1 MTISTLVKGFAGA
14 LSGRNRGGGRP
25 SGRNDAHA
33 HQSTHSKRHARDIG
47 HFTATATESLVIDEG
62 YQVNDLETLTNNMVT
77 LSGGGPNL
85 LGSTWQSRFAAVG
98 SISYTFNDGTPVP
111 ALGFAAQDP
120 PNLDTFYQI
129 FATVPGDT
137 YTYSFNYSN
146 NTAGFGATPSQL
158 VVTASS
164 VPEPSTWAMLL
175 LGFAGVGFATYRA
188 SAAADLDRVRPRERR
203 QKKPG
208 SVPP

>member
-14 LSGRNRGGGRP
+14 LMAAIAAAAAPAGATTFTLTNPPTQSG
-25 SGRNDAHA
+25 
-33 HQSTHSKRHARDIG
+33 TLETLV
-47 HFTATATESLVIDEG
+47 FTATATESLVIDEG

-85 LGSTWQSRFAAVG
+85 LGSAWQSRFAAVG
-98 SISYTFNDGTPVP
+98 SLSYTFNDGTPVP

-146 NTAGFGATPSQL
+146 NTAGFGATPSKL

-175 LGFAGVGFATYRA
+175 LGFVGVGFATYRA
-188 SAAADLDRVRPRERR
+188 QRRAD
-203 QKKPG
+203 
-208 SVPP
+208 SIA

>member
-14 LSGRNRGGGRP
+14 LTAAALYATAAAPASAAMLTLADP
-25 SGRNDAHA
+25 PT
-33 HQSTHSKRHARDIG
+33 QSNTPEAVT
-47 HFTATATESLVIDEG
+47 FTATATESLVIAEG

-98 SISYTFNDGTPVP
+98 SNSYTVNDGTPVP

-175 LGFAGVGFATYRA
+175 LGFAGLGFASHRARRTA
-188 SAAADLDRVRPRERR
+188 SAIA
-203 QKKPG
+203 
-208 SVPP
+208 

>member
-14 LSGRNRGGGRP
+14 VTAAALYATAAAPASAAMLTLTDP
-25 SGRNDAHA
+25 PT
-33 HQSTHSKRHARDIG
+33 QSNTPEAVT
-47 HFTATATESLVIDEG
+47 FTATATELLVIAEG

-98 SISYTFNDGTPVP
+98 SNSYTFNDGTPVP

-175 LGFAGVGFATYRA
+175 LGFAGLGFASHRARRTA
-188 SAAADLDRVRPRERR
+188 SAIA
-203 QKKPG
+203 
-208 SVPP
+208 

>member
-14 LSGRNRGGGRP
+14 LMAAIAARRPPQRAATTLTLTNPPTQSG
-25 SGRNDAHA
+25 
-33 HQSTHSKRHARDIG
+33 TLETLV
-47 HFTATATESLVIDEG
+47 FTATATELLVIDEG

-85 LGSTWQSRFAAVG
+85 LGSAWQSRFAAVG
-98 SISYTFNDGTPVP
+98 SLSYTFNDGTPVP

-146 NTAGFGATPSQL
+146 NTAGFGATPSKL

-175 LGFAGVGFATYRA
+175 LGFVGVGFATYRA
-188 SAAADLDRVRPRERR
+188 QRRAD
-203 QKKPG
+203 
-208 SVPP
+208 SIA

>member
-1 MTISTLVKGFAGA
+1 MV
-14 LSGRNRGGGRP
+14 
-25 SGRNDAHA
+25 
-33 HQSTHSKRHARDIG
+33 
-47 HFTATATESLVIDEG
+47 FTATATESLVIDEG

-85 LGSTWQSRFAAVG
+85 LGSAWQSRFAAVG
-98 SISYTFNDGTPVP
+98 SLSYTFNDGTPVP

-146 NTAGFGATPSQL
+146 NTAGFGATPSKL

-175 LGFAGVGFATYRA
+175 LGFVGVGFATYRA
-188 SAAADLDRVRPRERR
+188 QRR
-203 QKKPG
+203 AN
-208 SVPP
+208 SIA